1 MRSGVACLLLVLLC
15 ASATAGT
22 ADAPLVPLP
31 DYFQQTFDAVAAKP
45 LKPFTP
51 KPKLMKAI
59 KASIGLAGLP
69 EIITQGVPIPPPRP
83 EFPVTAYA
91 DVPVAPERPNNA
103 IALPPAAAQPNA
115 AAPDKAAAKPAGDT
129 RADGDAR
136 LDDNARPG
144 TVIPPGAITHAF
156 VPLPVRRPGGIDDRM
171 TLLPGANPPQPETK
185 VAMLGAF
192 PGAGM
197 AINNLARLT
206 PEAAIAKGACSVA
219 QPYRLMALGP
229 NSRTTLE
236 PAATVDDAM
245 IGGLVRWEAGMQ
257 AAAKKDLGESVVAI
271 KVAASYD
278 CRGMNN
284 IKGAKLS
291 EHAHGNAIDIG
302 GYVTASGKEITVKKD
317 FHGKGANAAFLRD
330 VHGVTCGV
338 FQVVLGPGSDG
349 YHEDHFHMDLS
360 RWKVCR

>member
-1 MRSGVACLLLVLLC
+1 MRFGVACLFLALSSGAAV
-15 ASATAGT
+15 AESVEP
-22 ADAPLVPLP
+22 PLVPAP
-31 DYFQQTFDAVAAKP
+31 DYFKASFEACEANP
-45 LKPFTP
+45 LAPFTLRP
-51 KPKLMKAI
+51 RAMKAI
-59 KASIGLAGLP
+59 KASFGLEGLP
-69 EIITQGVPIPPPRP
+69 SIILHGVPVPPSRP
-83 EFPVTAYA
+83 TMPETMVAAYA
-91 DVPVAPERPNNA
+91 PEAPLPPERPDTA
-103 IALPPAAAQPNA
+103 PAVVPPPAKGA
-115 AAPDKAAAKPAGDT
+115 DKAAETGEVA
-129 RADGDAR
+129 
-136 LDDNARPG
+136 
-144 TVIPPGAITHAF
+144 IPPGAISHAF
-156 VPLPVRRPGGIDDRM
+156 VPLPVRRPNGIDDRM

-206 PEAAIAKGACSVA
+206 PEAAIAKGACTVA

-236 PAATVDDAM
+236 PAAVVDNAM
-245 IGGLVRWEAGMQ
+245 VLGLVRWEAGMQ

-291 EHAHGNAIDIG
+291 EHAHANAIDIG
-302 GYVTASGKEITVKKD
+302 GYITASGKEISVKTD
-317 FHGKGANAAFLRD
+317 FHGGGAKQAFLRD
-330 VHGVTCGV
+330 VHGVTCDI

-349 YHEDHFHMDLS
+349 YHEDHFHMDMGH
-360 RWKVCR
+360 WKECR